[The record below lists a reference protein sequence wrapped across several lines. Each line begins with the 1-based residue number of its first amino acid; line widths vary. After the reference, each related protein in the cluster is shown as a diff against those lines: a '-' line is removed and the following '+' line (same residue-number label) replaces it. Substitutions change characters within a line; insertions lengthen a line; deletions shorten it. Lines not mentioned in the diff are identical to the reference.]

1 MMLRP
6 CADGTRAG
14 FARLAMLAAIAPGIG
29 GDASAQVRQP
39 ELPLISSP
47 WGEGMSPAE
56 QAASAAK
63 RPAFADANWN
73 HEVCVVAYSFE
84 GVPAEIARRRAALQH
99 THKENAAQAGERRRL
114 AMLERQ
120 AAEHLPNI
128 PKCKGQ
134 FYRPALASLCNF
146 QAGDNRFCAQLSG
159 PILPGVELVEDK
171 AAFVRGL
178 AWNKVGDLFSKDAA
192 FAPVPWAASD
202 DRGVDLSKQAES
214 GIAYI
219 AATNKAVKCGD
230 GSPLRNNIG
239 QWAFSVEMLRQPW
252 SALDEAMAERS
263 GELTAK
269 TGMTAAIGRHAQI
282 PRLHFQAFMFDILVE
297 SEAAKFGIE
306 MRDGTHRE
314 LGVPASF
321 APIPDGAPAFY
332 SSFASYRIHAAL
344 LPSADELRT
353 MLDPDAAFL
362 TASFAMRLEDG
373 RIDGVTLR
381 TPLTGIADAW
391 KAMNAANLRA
401 HRKIRKVEEAM
412 ERSLP

>member
-1 MMLRP
+1 
-6 CADGTRAG
+6 
-14 FARLAMLAAIAPGIG
+14 
-29 GDASAQVRQP
+29 
-39 ELPLISSP
+39 
-47 WGEGMSPAE
+47 MSP
-56 QAASAAK
+56 
-63 RPAFADANWN
+63 D
-73 HEVCVVAYSFE
+73 
-84 GVPAEIARRRAALQH
+84 
-99 THKENAAQAGERRRL
+99 
-114 AMLERQ
+114 
-120 AAEHLPNI
+120 I
-128 PKCKGQ
+128 PSQ
-134 FYRPALASLCNF
+134 YY
-146 QAGDNRFCAQLSG
+146 
-159 PILPGVELVEDK
+159 
-171 AAFVRGL
+171 
-178 AWNKVGDLFSKDAA
+178 W
-192 FAPVPWAASD
+192 PVT
-202 DRGVDLSKQAES
+202 
-214 GIAYI
+214 I
-219 AATNKAVKCGD
+219 AATNKAVKWGD

-269 TGMTAAIGRHAQI
+269 TGMTAAIGRYAQI
-282 PRLHFQAFMFDILVE
+282 PRLHFQAFMFDILIE

-306 MRDGTHRE
+306 MRDGTRRE

-321 APIPDGAPAFY
+321 APITDGAPAFY